1 MTSLDSVGKSRT
13 LCYTFLLAF
22 TLKTAI
28 GAEPAVAP
36 NLEAAWVGTLSV
48 GAIKLKL
55 VFDLKKKTDGS
66 WNALMDSPDQGAF
79 GIKIDNVL
87 QDKETVVLEIKRL
100 NSRFEGKFSDDQKK
114 IDGQWKQ
121 GGKSFPLVLS
131 PGTKAPAPKRPQ
143 EPKQPFPYDEIEVSY
158 ENAVGKAKFAGTLT
172 RPRAPGRYP
181 AVLLI
186 TGSGSQNRDEEL
198 FGHKPFLLLA
208 DELTRRGLAVLRVDD
223 RGVGGSTGDA
233 TATTTEDFV
242 TDVMAGIEFLRS
254 RSDIDG
260 DRIGLL
266 GHSEGANIAVE
277 IAAKSELITFI
288 VLLGTTTVPGDEL
301 LFKQAELISRASGA
315 TEAAIQQNRELQ
327 EGLFSAVKTS
337 TDRTTA
343 EANVDKFLGEW
354 KRTLPPLTAIS
365 LNDATLKAE
374 ANKVMS
380 PWFRRFLQ
388 HDPQHDLELVRCPI
402 LALFGERDLQVAPSQ
417 NRPPLEAA
425 LKTSGHHDHE
435 IHVFPSLNHL
445 FQTSKTGLP
454 SEYATIEET
463 ISPDVLAVIG
473 DWIIKHTLKK

>member
-1 MTSLDSVGKSRT
+1 MTAFDSAWKFRTFRYAFLFLYIVG
-13 LCYTFLLAF
+13 
-22 TLKTAI
+22 TAI
-28 GAEPAVAP
+28 GADSSAEP
-36 NLEAAWVGTLSV
+36 NLEAVWEGTLNVS
-48 GAIKLKL
+48 AIKLKL
-55 VFDLKKKTDGS
+55 VFDLQRKTDGS

-79 GIKIDNVL
+79 GIKIDNIL
-87 QDKETVVLEIKRL
+87 QDKDTVILEIKRL
-100 NSRFEGKFSDDQKK
+100 NGRFEGKFSDDRKK

-131 PGTKAPAPKRPQ
+131 PGSKSPVLKRPQ
-143 EPKQPFPYDEIEVSY
+143 EPKPPFPYDEIEVSY
-158 ENAVGKAKFAGTLT
+158 ENTIGKAKFAGTLT
-172 RPRAPGRYP
+172 RPRAPGRYS

-198 FGHKPFLLLA
+198 FGHKPFLLLS

-223 RGVGGSTGDA
+223 RGVGGSTGDVA
-233 TATTTEDFV
+233 NATTEDFV
-242 TDVMAGIEFLRS
+242 TDVMAGIAFLRS
-254 RSDIDG
+254 RSDING
-260 DRIGLL
+260 DCIGLL

-277 IAAKSELITFI
+277 VAAKSDLVTFI

-315 TEAAIQQNRELQ
+315 TDAAIKQNRELQ

-337 TDRTTA
+337 TDHTTA
-343 EANVDKFLGEW
+343 ETNVDKFLGEW
-354 KRTLPPLTAIS
+354 KRNLPPLTAIS

-388 HDPQHDLELVRCPI
+388 HDPQHDLELVRCPL

-417 NRPPLEAA
+417 NRPPLESA
-425 LKTSGHHDHE
+425 LKTSGHRDHE
-435 IHVFPSLNHL
+435 IPVFPSLNHL

-454 SEYATIEET
+454 GEYVTIEET

-473 DWIIKHTLKK
+473 DWILKHTVKK

>member
-1 MTSLDSVGKSRT
+1 MTSLNSYGKVRA

-22 TLKTAI
+22 TLGTVI
-28 GAEPAVAP
+28 GAEPPVEP
-36 NLEAAWVGTLSV
+36 NLEAAWVGTLNV
-48 GAIKLKL
+48 GAIELKL

-66 WNALMDSPDQGAF
+66 WDAQMDSPDQGAF

-87 QDKETVVLEIKRL
+87 QDKDAVVLEIRRL

-114 IDGQWKQ
+114 IEGQWKQ
-121 GGKSFPLVLS
+121 VGKSFPLLLS
-131 PGTKAPAPKRPQ
+131 HGSKLAALKRPQ

-158 ENAVGKAKFAGTLT
+158 ENAVGKAKFVGTLT
-172 RPRAPGRYP
+172 RPREPGRYP

-208 DELTRRGLAVLRVDD
+208 DDLTRRGLAVLRVDD
-223 RGVGGSTGDA
+223 RGVGGSTGDVTNA
-233 TATTTEDFV
+233 TTEDFV
-242 TDVMAGIEFLRS
+242 TDVMAGIAFLRS
-254 RSDIDG
+254 RSDVDG

-277 IAAKSELITFI
+277 IAAKSELVSFI
-288 VLLGTTTVPGDEL
+288 VLLGTTTVPGDQL
-301 LFKQAELISRASGA
+301 LFKQAELISRGSRA
-315 TEAAIQQNRELQ
+315 TDAAIKQNRDLQ

-337 TDRTTA
+337 SDRATA

-354 KRTLPPLTAIS
+354 KRNLPPLTAIS
-365 LNDATLKAE
+365 MSDATLKAE

-388 HDPQHDLELVRCPI
+388 HDPQHDLALVRCPI

-425 LKTSGHHDHE
+425 LKTSGNRDHE

-445 FQTSKTGLP
+445 FQTSTTGLP

-463 ISPDVLAVIG
+463 ISPDALAVIG
-473 DWIIKHTLKK
+473 DWIQKHTVKK